1 MNSKE
6 RWCARPYGIQRAV

>member
-6 RWCARPYGIQRAV
+6 RCCARPYGIQPAV